1 MKAHRFPHL
10 LLVLLL
16 VTACAAPEEV
26 GGDDDAL
33 ADEASQDD
41 TDDTDDAPDDD
52 TDDAPDD
59 GADDAGDDEAAGDD
73 GDAGSDA
80 DLPEFVTIG
89 TGGTGGDAYPIGGG
103 VASLLNERL
112 DTTVTAESTGGSVEN
127 VRLIVQGDSE
137 FGQIQSDVAF
147 EACNGE
153 GPFADDGPLDLT
165 TYLVMYPNV
174 NALITPTSSGIESYD
189 DLAGHRVGVGD
200 QGSGTDLMAS
210 RILEAM
216 GIAYDDFSVSYLSLG
231 DQTAA
236 MRDGQIDAAFWSG
249 PRTGGTSSLADLAS
263 SEQINWELTPTE
275 EQIAAVEEAL
285 PYYTADNIPSG
296 AYSGMDTDMTT
307 FVVYHTYLGT
317 PDLSE
322 DAVYD
327 IVSTIL
333 SELDELS
340 RIHPAVEDI
349 EPENI
354 LEAQCPVH
362 PGAARAYA
370 EMGVDIPDEL
380 IAD

>member
-1 MKAHRFPHL
+1 MKRTRSPHRLLPSALIL
-10 LLVLLL
+10 LLLL
-16 VTACAAPEEV
+16 TACAAPEEV
-26 GGDDDAL
+26 ADAEPEAETPADEPEADADDPVTDETD
-33 ADEASQDD
+33 ADEAA
-41 TDDTDDAPDDD
+41 T
-52 TDDAPDD
+52 
-59 GADDAGDDEAAGDD
+59 DEADEA
-73 GDAGSDA
+73 DAEAAA
-80 DLPEFVTIG
+80 DLPEFITIG

-112 DTTVTAESTGGSVEN
+112 GATVTAEATGGSVEN
-127 VRLIVQGDSE
+127 VRLIDQGDSE

-147 EACNGE
+147 EACTGA
-153 GPFADDGPLDLT
+153 GPFSEDGPLDLT

-174 NALITPTSSGIESYD
+174 NALITPQDSGIDSYD
-189 DLAGHRVGVGD
+189 DLAGRRVGVGD

-216 GIAYDDFSVSYLSLG
+216 GMSYDDFSVSYLSLG

-236 MRDGQIDAAFWSG
+236 MRDGQLDAAFWSG

-263 SEQINWELTPTE
+263 SEPINWELAPTD
-275 EQIAAVEEAL
+275 EQVAAVEDAL
-285 PYYTADNIPSG
+285 PYYTADVIPEG
-296 AYSGMDTDMTT
+296 AYTGMETDMLT

-333 SELDELS
+333 TELEELS
-340 RIHPAVEDI
+340 RVHPAVEDI
-349 EPENI
+349 APENI
-354 LEAQCPVH
+354 LESQCPVH

-370 EMGVDIPDEL
+370 EMGVDVPEDL
-380 IAD
+380 IAG